1 MLTYDVGCST
11 SVTAAP
17 NEFGGDKKPHRLTVY
32 SIVAEG
38 RVSLSQ
44 PCTSVYKVDTL
55 LDSYALLP
63 ERASVFSQEG
73 RRQRT
78 KVTTFDRVARKA
90 RYEVRTAT
98 IVRKDIPIDAQTLD
112 ALSALYVL
120 RTMPLRA
127 GDRFSMSVCD
137 NGNVYAVQIVVGG
150 VESITTGIGA
160 VNAIRVTPT
169 IMAPE
174 GQSPGGGFVIW
185 LTNDARRLPVR
196 MEAQLVG
203 KFALALRQGSAC
215 VQGRQFPAHLSC
227 RTTRVYTKFE
237 WGIERCGSADWC
249 FASEGA
255 RRMCWRAT
263 ARYSGGV
270 LPAAVAA
277 RRGLA

>member
-1 MLTYDVGCST
+1 MNRLLPVALAVAAVCALSADAQQQAKPKSTARREPAVPFKVGEVLTYDVGWST
-11 SVTAAP
+11 YLTAGSATMSVV
-17 NEFGGDKKPHRLTVY
+17 DKKPSSNSTVY

-38 RVSLSQ
+38 RPSSLLSALYALF
-44 PCTSVYKVDTL
+44 YKVDTL

-78 KVTTFDRVARKA
+78 KVTTFDRAARKA

-98 IVRKDIPIDAQTLD
+98 IVRKDISINAQTLD

-137 NGNVYAVQIVVGG
+137 NGNVYAVQVAVGG

-160 VNAIRVTPT
+160 VSAIRVTPT
-169 IMAPE
+169 IMASE

-196 MEAQLVG
+196 MEAQLLVG
-203 KFALALRQGSAC
+203 KFALALRQ
-215 VQGRQFPAHLSC
+215 
-227 RTTRVYTKFE
+227 
-237 WGIERCGSADWC
+237 
-249 FASEGA
+249 AS
-255 RRMCWRAT
+255 
-263 ARYSGGV
+263 GV
-270 LPAAVAA
+270 
-277 RRGLA
+277 

>member
-1 MLTYDVGCST
+1 MNRLLPVALAVAAVCALSAGAQQPAKPTSTTRREPAVPFKVGEVLTYDVGWST
-11 SVTAAP
+11 YVTAGSATMSVV
-17 NEFGGDKKPHRLTVY
+17 DKKPSSNSIVY

-38 RVSLSQ
+38 RPSSLLSALYSLS
-44 PCTSVYKVDTL
+44 YKVETL

-90 RYEVRTAT
+90 RYEVRTTT
-98 IVRKDIPIDAQTLD
+98 IVRKDIPINAQTLD

-120 RTMPLRA
+120 RTMPLRT

-137 NGNVYAVQIVVGG
+137 NGNIYAVQIAVGG

-160 VNAIRVTPT
+160 VSAIRVTPT

-174 GQSPGGGFVIW
+174 NQSPGGGFVIW

-196 MEAQLVG
+196 MEAQLLVG
-203 KFALALRQGSAC
+203 KFALALRQ
-215 VQGRQFPAHLSC
+215 
-227 RTTRVYTKFE
+227 
-237 WGIERCGSADWC
+237 
-249 FASEGA
+249 AS
-255 RRMCWRAT
+255 
-263 ARYSGGV
+263 GV
-270 LPAAVAA
+270 
-277 RRGLA
+277 